1 MVKLVLLRHGQ
12 SIANQKNEYTG
23 WSDVPLTALGEAQAH
38 SAGRLLREEGIQF
51 SDVHTSVLV
60 RVIKTA
66 NIVLDEIDQLWIPE
80 HKTWRLNERH
90 YGALRGLNK
99 DYTRQIYGKK
109 QVALWRRSY
118 YSVPPELEKFD
129 NDRRYASVPHD
140 LLPLS
145 ESLEMASARII
156 PYWVD
161 EIAPRLKAGKN
172 QLVVAHG
179 SSLRALLKYLERIS
193 DEGIDGVEVYNGEP
207 IVYTLDDQTLEV
219 LDKKV
224 LSYEKKSAD

>member
-12 SIANQKNEYTG
+12 SIANKKNEYTG
-23 WSDVPLTALGEAQAH
+23 WSDVPLTPLGEEQARA
-38 SAGRLLREEGIQF
+38 AGRLLKSTNIQF
-51 SDVHTSVLV
+51 SDVHTSILV

-66 NIVLDEIDQLWIPE
+66 NIVLEEINQLLIPE

-99 DYTRQIYGKK
+99 DYTRKIYGKK

-118 YSVPPELEKFD
+118 YSIPPKLEQFD
-129 NDRRYASVPHD
+129 DDRRYQNIPHD

-145 ESLEMASARII
+145 ESLEMASNRIL
-156 PYWVD
+156 PYWND
-161 EIAPRLKAGKN
+161 EIAPRLKQGKN

-179 SSLRALLKYLERIS
+179 SSLRALLKYLEKIS

-207 IVYTLDDQTLEV
+207 IIYTLDDKTLDVVEKEV
-219 LDKKV
+219 LSFND
-224 LSYEKKSAD
+224 

>member
-1 MVKLVLLRHGQ
+1 MVKLVLLRHGE
-12 SIANQKNEYTG
+12 SISNKRNEYTG
-23 WSDVPLTALGEAQAH
+23 WSDVPVTPLGESQAH
-38 SAGRLLREEGIQF
+38 AAGRLLKSENIKF
-51 SDVHTSVLV
+51 SDVHTSVLM
-60 RVIKTA
+60 RAIKTA
-66 NIVLDEIDQLWIPE
+66 NIVLEEIGQLWIPE

-99 DYTRQIYGKK
+99 DYTRQKYGKE

-118 YSVPPELEKFD
+118 YSVPPKLDKFD
-129 NDRRYASVPHD
+129 DDRRYAHIPHD

-156 PYWVD
+156 PYWAD
-161 EIAPRLKAGKN
+161 MIAPRLMAGKN

-179 SSLRALLKYLERIS
+179 SSLRALLKYIERIS
-193 DEGIDGVEVYNGEP
+193 DAGIDGVEVYNGEP
-207 IVYTLDDQTLEV
+207 LIYTLDEHTLNI

-224 LSYEKKSAD
+224 LHNK

>member
-12 SIANQKNEYTG
+12 SIANKKNEYTG
-23 WSDVPLTALGEAQAH
+23 WSDVPLTPLGESQAH
-38 SAGRLLREEGIQF
+38 AAGRLLKQEQIEF

-66 NIVLDEIDQLWIPE
+66 NIVLEEIDQLWIPQ

-99 DYTRQIYGKK
+99 DYTREKYGKK

-129 NDRRYASVPHD
+129 GDRRYAHLSTD

-145 ESLEMASARII
+145 ESLEMASARIL
-156 PYWVD
+156 PYWND

-193 DEGIDGVEVYNGEP
+193 DQGIDGVEVYNGEP
-207 IVYTLDDQTLEV
+207 IVYTLDDKTLDII
-219 LDKKV
+219 DKKV
-224 LSYEKKSAD
+224 LSNNH

>member
-38 SAGRLLREEGIQF
+38 TAGRLLKNENIQF

-66 NIVLDEIDQLWIPE
+66 NIVLEEIDQLWIPE

-99 DYTRQIYGKK
+99 DYTRQKYGKK

-118 YSVPPELEKFD
+118 YSVPPQLEKFD
-129 NDRRYASVPHD
+129 DDRRYNSIAHD

-145 ESLEMASARII
+145 ESLEMASNRIL
-156 PYWVD
+156 PYWED
-161 EIAPRLKAGKN
+161 QIAPKLKAGKN
-172 QLVVAHG
+172 QLIVAHG
-179 SSLRALLKYLERIS
+179 SSLRALLKYLEKIS
-193 DEGIDGVEVYNGEP
+193 DEGIDGVEVYNGQP
-207 IVYTLDDQTLEV
+207 IIYTLNEQTLDV

-224 LSYEKKSAD
+224 LSSKK

>member
-38 SAGRLLREEGIQF
+38 AAGRLLKNENIQF

-66 NIVLDEIDQLWIPE
+66 NIVLEEIDQLWIPE

-99 DYTRQIYGKK
+99 DYTRQKYGKK

-118 YSVPPELEKFD
+118 YSVPPQLEKFD
-129 NDRRYASVPHD
+129 DDRRYNSIAHD

-145 ESLEMASARII
+145 ESLEMASNRIL
-156 PYWVD
+156 PYWED
-161 EIAPRLKAGKN
+161 QIAPKLKAGKN
-172 QLVVAHG
+172 QLIVAHG
-179 SSLRALLKYLERIS
+179 SSLRALLKYLEKIS
-193 DEGIDGVEVYNGEP
+193 DEGIDGVEVYNGQP
-207 IVYTLDDQTLEV
+207 IIYTLNEQTLDV

-224 LSYEKKSAD
+224 LSNQK

>member
-23 WSDVPLTALGEAQAH
+23 WSDVPLTALGEAQARA
-38 SAGRLLREEGIQF
+38 AGRLLKEEGIQF
-51 SDVHTSVLV
+51 DDVHTSVLV

-66 NIVLDEIDQLWIPE
+66 NLVLEEINQLWIPE

-99 DYTRQIYGKK
+99 DYTRKAYGKK

-118 YSVPPELEKFD
+118 YSVPPALDRFD
-129 NDRRYASVPHD
+129 DDRRYANIPHD

-156 PYWVD
+156 PYWDD

-172 QLVVAHG
+172 QLVVA
-179 SSLRALLKYLERIS
+179 LNEL
-193 DEGIDGVEVYNGEP
+193 P
-207 IVYTLDDQTLEV
+207 
-219 LDKKV
+219 
-224 LSYEKKSAD
+224 

>member
-1 MVKLVLLRHGQ
+1 MLRHGQ

-23 WSDVPLTALGEAQAH
+23 WSDVPLTALGEAQARA
-38 SAGRLLREEGIQF
+38 AGRLLKEEGIQF
-51 SDVHTSVLV
+51 GDVHTSVLV

-66 NIVLDEIDQLWIPE
+66 NLVLEEIDQLWIPE

-99 DYTRQIYGKK
+99 DYTRKAYGKK

-118 YSVPPELEKFD
+118 YAVPPALDEFD
-129 NDRRYASVPHD
+129 DDRRYAHVPHD

-156 PYWVD
+156 PYWDD
-161 EIAPRLKAGKN
+161 EIAPRLKEGKN

-193 DEGIDGVEVYNGEP
+193 DTGIDGVEVENGEP
-207 IVYTLDDQTLEV
+207 IVYTLDDQTLKIKS
-219 LDKKV
+219 KKV
-224 LSYEKKSAD
+224 LSNKKSAQ

>member
-1 MVKLVLLRHGQ
+1 MLRHGQ

-38 SAGRLLREEGIQF
+38 TAGRLLKNENIQF

-66 NIVLDEIDQLWIPE
+66 NIVLEEIDQLWIPE

-99 DYTRQIYGKK
+99 DYTRQKYGKK

-118 YSVPPELEKFD
+118 YSVPPQLEKFD
-129 NDRRYASVPHD
+129 DDRRYNSIAHD

-145 ESLEMASARII
+145 ESLEMASNRIL
-156 PYWVD
+156 PYWED
-161 EIAPRLKAGKN
+161 QIAPKLKAGKN
-172 QLVVAHG
+172 QLIVAHG
-179 SSLRALLKYLERIS
+179 SSLRALLKYLEKIS
-193 DEGIDGVEVYNGEP
+193 DEGIDGVEVYNGQP
-207 IVYTLDDQTLEV
+207 IIYTLNEQTLDV

-224 LSYEKKSAD
+224 LSSKK